1 MENTVEQGSRYGQQL
16 LAGKLLARELRAGD
30 LKMGEAEWRRAL
42 SRIGDRDILKALDC
56 DLLTAT
62 RYRSLTIL
70 QAGAAHDLRGPL
82 NSMVV
87 NLELLKQS
95 MNAPGRTAGNDSESG
110 RRDHYINVI
119 QQEIYRLNRYV
130 QALLELTAPSD
141 GGCLEADVVQLVTE
155 ITGLIRAQAKL
166 QRVHLDWYLPDHPV
180 IVPCQKIALR
190 QVLLNLIINAL
201 EAMPE
206 GGDLLITLREDAAMA
221 VVDIHDTG
229 VGVPEAQ
236 HQRIF
241 EMYFSTKETGTGIG
255 LYVSKSI
262 INEMNGD
269 ITFIS
274 KAGEGSCFT
283 VHIPKLSIPASLQ
296 SS

>member
-1 MENTVEQGSRYGQQL
+1 
-16 LAGKLLARELRAGD
+16 
-30 LKMGEAEWRRAL
+30 MGEAEWRTAL
-42 SRIGDRDILKALDC
+42 SRIGDRGFLKALEC

-62 RYRSLTIL
+62 RYRSLAVL
-70 QAGAAHDLRGPL
+70 QAGAVHDLRGPL

-95 MNAPGRTAGNDSESG
+95 INTQGRTAGNDSESG

-141 GGCLEADVVQLVTE
+141 SGCLEADVVRLLTE

-180 IVPCQKIALR
+180 IVPCQTIALR
-190 QVLLNLIINAL
+190 QALLNLVLNSL
-201 EAMPE
+201 EAMPG
-206 GGDLLITLREDAAMA
+206 GGDLMITVREDADMA

-229 VGVPEAQ
+229 VGVPEAL

-241 EMYFSTKETGTGIG
+241 DMYFTTKETGTGIG
-255 LYVSKSI
+255 LYVAKSI
-262 INEMNGD
+262 INEMNGE
-269 ITFIS
+269 ITLIS
-274 KAGEGSCFT
+274 KQGEGSCFT
-283 VHIPKLSIPASLQ
+283 VHIPKLSIQTSIK